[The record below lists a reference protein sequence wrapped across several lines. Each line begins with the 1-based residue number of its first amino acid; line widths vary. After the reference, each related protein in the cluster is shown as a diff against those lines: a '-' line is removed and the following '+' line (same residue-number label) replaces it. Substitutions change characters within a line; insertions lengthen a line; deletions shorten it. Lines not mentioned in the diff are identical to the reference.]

1 MRRTLLSPQRRE
13 GAKNRGYPAPGIPAI
28 QTVTLQRQRRP
39 VSPRRHGAHGDFTEA
54 SGFSV
59 HLRVLRV
66 SVVNKVPEF
75 FLSLASRRSSG
86 LALAESCGFVFMK
99 SCTWRALRAPTP
111 RQPKGW
117 TPNLLE

>member
-39 VSPRRHGAHGDFTEA
+39 VSPRRHGGHGDFTEA

-66 SVVNKVPEF
+66 SVVNRVLEF
-75 FLSLASRRSSG
+75 FLSLASHNSSG
-86 LALAESCGFVFMK
+86 YGNQLCPFPYHSHSSHGIALDNRPG
-99 SCTWRALRAPTP
+99 
-111 RQPKGW
+111 G
-117 TPNLLE
+117 LLS

>member
-39 VSPRRHGAHGDFTEA
+39 VSPRRHRVHGDFTEA

-59 HLRVLRV
+59 HLRVLCV
-66 SVVNKVPEF
+66 SVVTKVLEF
-75 FLSLASRRSSG
+75 FLSLAFHNTPGDHSESEHRSRRAG
-86 LALAESCGFVFMK
+86 RLVKVALYF
-99 SCTWRALRAPTP
+99 L
-111 RQPKGW
+111 QPLQIQLPK
-117 TPNLLE
+117 